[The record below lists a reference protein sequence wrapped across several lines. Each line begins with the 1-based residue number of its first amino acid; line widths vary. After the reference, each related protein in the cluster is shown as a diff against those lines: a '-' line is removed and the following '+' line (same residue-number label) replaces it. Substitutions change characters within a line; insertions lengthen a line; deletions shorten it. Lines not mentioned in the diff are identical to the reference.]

1 MKRAL
6 QAAGE
11 SKRTLRAWRTR
22 AFLALSIAACVLA
35 PSTAL
40 GAPFIWDQDDD
51 AIDDRIE
58 TVNVLGFSFSFEGA
72 DTLAPQRFEVVRQAG
87 GLYFGAF
94 VVFDHTPTDSDLLLL
109 TSLGM
114 PVLHR
119 YENVPAVRTRATY
132 VQLEAAAGLNG
143 VERIEAVPM
152 LYPQVHDGLAAI
164 GARDPAEHVFP
175 TWAGSG
181 GADGTGVV
189 VAFLDTG
196 INDAPDGAYPG
207 HESLAGRFLGGAEF
221 VHDDSLVDTP
231 IGGSVNPVD
240 RGGSA
245 THSHGTHVAGIAL
258 GTGGSSGYAIGVAP
272 GARFVDVKVLNDAGT
287 GTEVAEGID
296 WCIHNRARNWGAAG
310 HTGIQVIN
318 LSLSSIDLTDGNDV
332 VSRLADRAAELGIVV
347 VASVGNGGHDHFV
360 PSPAGSSRTL
370 AIGAMD
376 VQHSGPIGD
385 DTWAPFD
392 NYGPRADD
400 GDSDPSDEQKPDLLA
415 PGVAVLSAD
424 GSLVS
429 NGAQYQRLNGTSMAA
444 AFVSGAVAALRSAY
458 PSLTPAQ
465 IGDLLRRT
473 ARRDLAGAPA
483 GTTGPDPR
491 WRSSIGF
498 GVIDL
503 YAARAEMEQPL
514 RSQPVQ
520 LELSA
525 SASAISAVLRT
536 QRERGAAAFVLERA
550 PDVGGAPGAFAGYDS
565 VAAAGDSTLADA
577 TDRTEYPRSWIV
589 PVGERGT
596 AFWYRVS
603 FTEGGVRYD
612 SPALRFVSPIGPPA
626 ATIEFTVVHDAY
638 DHDIAG
644 LISTTGPGGSYS
656 ATLPGTRAAYSS
668 EWVTGES
675 TTGTV
680 QWTFRVDVPQ
690 GVADRPSS
698 SQPWWLRVD
707 EAGYVNR
714 VGRIAAYKLIW
725 HGTGGDEIYEG
736 GPVPMPTIEGQSVF
750 ASIPHATTGVG
761 GLNPSAGP
769 VRFGPNPV
777 VSGSTVSFAVSAPTD
792 RMLDVFDL
800 SGRRVA
806 RAPFMPGSSGAIA
819 RWTTRNAAGQ
829 PIAPG
834 IYLARV
840 GRTEVVRVAVI
851 RR

>member
-1 MKRAL
+1 M
-6 QAAGE
+6 
-11 SKRTLRAWRTR
+11 
-22 AFLALSIAACVLA
+22 
-35 PSTAL
+35 PSAAL

-51 AIDDRIE
+51 SIDDRIE
-58 TVNVLGFSFSFEGA
+58 TVNLYGYSFSFEDA

-87 GLYFGAF
+87 GLYFGAY
-94 VVFDHTPTDSDLLLL
+94 VVFDHMPTDSDLLLL

-132 VQLEAAAGLNG
+132 LQIEAAVGQSG
-143 VERIEAVPM
+143 VERVEAVPL

-175 TWAGSG
+175 TWAGTG
-181 GADGTGVV
+181 GADGTGVA
-189 VAFLDTG
+189 VAILDTG

-221 VHDDSLVDTP
+221 VHDDSLLDTP
-231 IGGSVNPVD
+231 RNGSVNPED
-240 RGGSA
+240 RGGTA
-245 THSHGTHVAGIAL
+245 THSHGTHVAGITL
-258 GTGGSSGYAIGVAP
+258 GTGGASGYAIGVAP

-287 GTEVAEGID
+287 GTEVGEGID
-296 WCIHNRARNWGAAG
+296 WCIHNRSRDWGVPGYA
-310 HTGIQVIN
+310 GIQVIN
-318 LSLSSIDLTDGNDV
+318 LSLSSIDRSDGNDV
-332 VSRLADRAAELGIVV
+332 VSRLADRAAELGLVV
-347 VASVGNGGHDHFV
+347 VASVGNGGHDHFI

-370 AIGAMD
+370 AVGAMD
-376 VQHSGPIGD
+376 VQHTGPIGD
-385 DTWAPFD
+385 DGWATFD
-392 NYGPRADD
+392 NYGPRDGD
-400 GDSDPSDEQKPDLLA
+400 GDSDPADEQKPDLLA

-473 ARRDLAGAPA
+473 ARRDLAGTPA
-483 GTTGPDPR
+483 ETTGADPR

-498 GVIDL
+498 GVVDL
-503 YAARAEMEQPL
+503 YAARLEMEQPQ

-525 SASAISAVLRT
+525 SPTAISAVLRM
-536 QRERGAAAFVLERA
+536 QRERGAAAFVFERA

-565 VAAAGDSTLADA
+565 VAAAGDSSLADA
-577 TDRTEYPRSWIV
+577 TDRVAYSRNWIV
-589 PVGERGT
+589 PVGERGAT
-596 AFWYRVS
+596 FWYRIS
-603 FTEGGVRYD
+603 FTEAGARFD
-612 SPALRFVSPIGPPA
+612 SPAVRFTSPIGPPA
-626 ATIEFTVVHDAY
+626 ATLEFTVVHDAY

-644 LISTTGPGGSYS
+644 LLSSTGPGGSWN
-656 ATLPGTRAAYSS
+656 AALPGTRAAFSG

-680 QWTFRVDVPQ
+680 EWTFHVDVPQ

-714 VGRIAAYKLIW
+714 VGRITEYRLIW
-725 HGTGGDEIYEG
+725 HGAGGDEIYEG

-750 ASIPHATTGVG
+750 ASIPYATTGVG
-761 GLNPSAGP
+761 GPVSPAG

-777 VSGSTVSFAVSAPTD
+777 VAGSTVSFAVSGSTV
-792 RMLDVFDL
+792 RTLDVFDL

-806 RAPFMPGSSGAIA
+806 RAPFTPGSSGAIA
-819 RWTTRNAAGQ
+819 RWTTRSASGQ
-829 PIAPG
+829 PLAPG

-840 GRTEVVRVAVI
+840 GGSAVVRVAVI
-851 RR
+851 RP